1 MSHIDSY
8 KHEIVGLFGSLP
20 VYHPL
25 EDIPEP
31 ATDQLQH
38 DFGCTTEQLV
48 IGGGSGEHSGL
59 VFRDAQGAAAIS
71 FLKVAFSTYQ
81 RI

>member
-8 KHEIVGLFGSLP
+8 PHEIVGLFGRLP

-31 ATDQLQH
+31 PEGHWEH

-48 IGGGSGEHSGL
+48 IGGGSE
-59 VFRDAQGAAAIS
+59 AP
-71 FLKVAFSTYQ
+71 
-81 RI
+81 

>member
-31 ATDQLQH
+31 ATDQLLH
-38 DFGCTTEQLV
+38 DLA
-48 IGGGSGEHSGL
+48 
-59 VFRDAQGAAAIS
+59 AQPS
-71 FLKVAFSTYQ
+71 NL
-81 RI
+81 